1 MNIEWPIRAL
11 IGAMFVY
18 LAGCSSSGSGG
29 DPSPTSASDG
39 DTEISAVFRNAEFGI
54 DIDYDVVY
62 AQGLSHSDWN
72 APDAVPMD
80 LLLDVYTPRNDEVDR
95 PAMVFIHGGGF
106 TGGDKGTDAPASF
119 ARYFAERGFVSLSIN
134 YRLLGDYGTLPA
146 EFVDAVDAFPGLTD
160 SERDQTKAMY
170 PAVRDA
176 KAALRWLVANASEY
190 GVDPDQIS
198 VVGGSAGSYISIAL
212 GATDFD
218 DYTNELSMSEDS
230 TLSTAHLGER
240 VIVAAVVDHWGGPAC
255 VDLPQ
260 IVDGQTRW
268 SQNDAP
274 LSIVHGTEDLTVSYE
289 LAETLADIYTDT
301 GAYHELTTLQGA
313 GHGAWNSTVD
323 GQALT
328 DLAFDFVVRMLGV
341 EAQEN

>member
-1 MNIEWPIRAL
+1 MKIEWPIRAL
-11 IGAMFVY
+11 VSVMLVCV
-18 LAGCSSSGSGG
+18 AGCSSSGSGG
-29 DPSPTSASDG
+29 GPSPTSANDG
-39 DTEISAVFRNAEFGI
+39 DTEVSSVFRNAEFGI

-80 LLLDVYTPRNDEVDR
+80 LLLDVYSPRNDQVDR

-106 TGGDKGTDAPASF
+106 TGGDKGMDAPASF
-119 ARYFAERGFVSLSIN
+119 ARFFAERGFVSLSIN
-134 YRLLGDYGTLPA
+134 YRLLGDYGTVPTA
-146 EFVDAVDAFPGLTD
+146 FVDAVDAFPGLTD
-160 SERDQTKAMY
+160 AERDQTKAMY

-176 KAALRWLVANASEY
+176 KAALRWLVAHASDY
-190 GVDPDQIS
+190 GVDTDQIG
-198 VVGGSAGSYISIAL
+198 VIGGSAGSFISIAL
-212 GATDFD
+212 GATDLD
-218 DYTNELSMSEDS
+218 DYTNEISIAEDS
-230 TLSTAHLGER
+230 TLSTTHLGES

-260 IVDGQTRW
+260 IVDGRARW

-313 GHGAWNSTVD
+313 GHGAWNSTVE

-328 DLAFDFVVRMLGV
+328 DIAFDFVVRMIGV
-341 EAQEN
+341 DVREN